1 MRRCGAALRPGRSRR
16 FCGFLHPGRQD
27 TPMPLLL
34 AADERGEQSA
44 SLGQAATDA
53 AAKASPAP
61 LPGTPRPPI
70 DAPGEGDR
78 EGGDGGEEPERG
90 QERCRSASARARR
103 LRLLGA
109 HMAALAGSALPWGGR
124 GWAVGT
130 AGASCAR
137 DSHRFRRVLTL
148 RRTLRARRRGRARAA
163 GEARR
168 RRRRRRRAAA
178 AAAATAMATAAAAAA
193 VAAAPTTD

>member
-1 MRRCGAALRPGRSRR
+1 
-16 FCGFLHPGRQD
+16 
-27 TPMPLLL
+27 MPLLL

-78 EGGDGGEEPERG
+78 EGGDGGEEPELG
-90 QERCRSASARARR
+90 QERCRSAARELGACASC

-109 HMAALAGSALPWGGR
+109 HMAALAGSALSRPRW
-124 GWAVGT
+124 
-130 AGASCAR
+130 
-137 DSHRFRRVLTL
+137 
-148 RRTLRARRRGRARAA
+148 
-163 GEARR
+163 
-168 RRRRRRRAAA
+168 
-178 AAAATAMATAAAAAA
+178 AATLAQVATL
-193 VAAAPTTD
+193 